1 MVICD
6 MWGVMVM
13 KSYLI
18 AIFIGLATVT
28 AAKAEEKKGF
38 WASLVPDNSSA
49 LTIVE
54 GSKDFLGQLLEDSKK
69 TGKAL
74 IDGGKDVIENTGD
87 TIKSLTNG
95 E

>member
-1 MVICD
+1 
-6 MWGVMVM
+6 M
-13 KSYLI
+13 KTYLM
-18 AIFIGLATVT
+18 AIFIVLATSSL
-28 AAKAEEKKGF
+28 AKAEEKKGF

-49 LTIVE
+49 LSIVE
-54 GSKDFLGQLLEDSKK
+54 GGKNFLGQLLEDSKD

-74 IDGGKDVIENTGD
+74 IDGGKNVIENTGD